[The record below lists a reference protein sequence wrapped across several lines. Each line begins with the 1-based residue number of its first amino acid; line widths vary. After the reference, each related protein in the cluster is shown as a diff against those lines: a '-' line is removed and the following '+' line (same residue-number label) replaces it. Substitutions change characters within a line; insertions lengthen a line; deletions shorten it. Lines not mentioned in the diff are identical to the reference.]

1 MTPNE
6 WGDHAANDWG
16 DMPAPQGGS
25 QKPGI
30 MERAI
35 SNIPRSALNA
45 ITHPTFPG
53 MPTDENIPAGQE
65 PRDVFEAN
73 KQSTIKGLQDLWKHP
88 IDTVVNYVKEKFATD
103 PVGTALAVA
112 ALSKPAV
119 APTISKVVGPT
130 VERAG
135 TAVSE
140 GLMKSAL
147 KPGVAD
153 APTLADVRQATKTA
167 LANEIPVTEAGAAK
181 LSDLIS
187 DYGKK
192 TKAVIDAR
200 TAQGATVDPR
210 AVASR
215 LNDVSTISALPEKAT
230 AAVNK
235 AREAFLARKGV
246 RPAEPPQPTGVLDAN
261 GQPIM
266 RPGAPANPG
275 EPIPLDVAQAEKQG
289 SYQNAK
295 NSYGELNEAQI
306 EAEKALARG
315 YKEEIEKQAP
325 ELKALNAK
333 ESEFLGLQPSLERAI
348 RRAGNQD
355 VTDFKTLTSAGGGAV
370 AAGPLG
376 AVAGLTTRILDFPG
390 IKSKLAIAINKASQR
405 TGTPLNLAQSN
416 MRAAK
421 ILSQI
426 AVSAQLPPSG
436 TGAEQ

>member
-16 DMPAPQGGS
+16 DMPAPARAS

-35 SNIPRSALNA
+35 SNIPSSALNA

-53 MPTDENIPAGQE
+53 MPTDTEIPAGQE

-88 IDTVVNYVKEKFATD
+88 IDTVVNYIKEKFATD

-119 APTISKVVGPT
+119 APALSKVVGPA
-130 VERAG
+130 VERTG

-153 APTLADVRQATKTA
+153 APTLADVRAATKTA

-200 TAQGATVDPR
+200 TAQGATVDPQ

-215 LNDVSTISALPEKAT
+215 LNDVSTVSALPEKAT
-230 AAVNK
+230 AAINK
-235 AREAFLARKGV
+235 ARDAFLARKGV
-246 RPAEPPQPTGVLDAN
+246 RSGKPAYELNGVEIQPAV
-261 GQPIM
+261 
-266 RPGAPANPG
+266 PASPG

-295 NSYGELNEAQI
+295 NSYGELSEAQI

-355 VTDFKTLTSAGGGAV
+355 VTDFKSLASGGAGMA
-370 AAGPLG
+370 AAGPVG